1 MLIETIDSMPQT
13 CQHTLCFILLH
24 LKHLI
29 KYEFQDVDIIVS
41 VFCPILMGDIDVR
54 RKIRLCRLMISEIE
68 DNVLLSFVE
77 H

>member
-13 CQHTLCFILLH
+13 AQHTLCFMLFH

-29 KYEFQDVDIIVS
+29 KYEFQDIDIIVS

-54 RKIRLCRLMISEIE
+54 RKIRLFRIMLNELE